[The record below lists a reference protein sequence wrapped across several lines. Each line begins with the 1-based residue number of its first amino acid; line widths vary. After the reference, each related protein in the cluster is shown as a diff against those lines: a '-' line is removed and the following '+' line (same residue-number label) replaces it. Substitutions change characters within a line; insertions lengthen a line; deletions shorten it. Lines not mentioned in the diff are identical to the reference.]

1 MDLTLDH
8 IRRASLNAPKEPNA
22 RAIIVALDRYG
33 VRFGLDQP
41 HRLAQFLAQLMHESL
56 DFRYDR
62 EVWGPTTAQQRYD
75 VRTDLG
81 NTPARDGDGKLYM
94 GRTGIQITGKA
105 NYAAFRDWCRANID
119 PKAPDFVATPE
130 AVNSDPWEGLA
141 PIWYWSTRKFNRAA
155 DEGDAE
161 MITRKINGG
170 LNGYDDRLRR
180 LARVSLVLLGYGPEE
195 VEGFQRDAGLALVDG
210 IPGPKTRAAL
220 HQALVRLTAGAA
232 ARPEVKAAPVTEEKP
247 VAVVPEQIDK
257 PVTQTT
263 GFWAWLSQ
271 LGGLGGLA
279 GATWLGDW
287 RIIAAILIGL
297 VLVAGVGLLLQNQL
311 VAAVKRIKAEM
322 AA

>member
-1 MDLTLDH
+1 MNLALDH
-8 IRRASLNAPKEPNA
+8 IRRASLNAPTEPNA

-33 VRFGLDQP
+33 ARFGLDQP
-41 HRLAQFLAQLMHESL
+41 HRLAQFLAQLMHESF

-62 EVWGPTTAQQRYD
+62 EVWGPTAAQQRYD

-141 PIWYWSTRKFNRAA
+141 PIWYWSTRKLNRAA

-195 VEGFQRDAGLALVDG
+195 VERFQRDAGVDLVDG
-210 IPGPKTRAAL
+210 IAGPKTRAAL
-220 HQALVRLTAGAA
+220 HRRRCGPAGGQGRAGRRREAGRRGAGADRQA
-232 ARPEVKAAPVTEEKP
+232 GHSDDGV
-247 VAVVPEQIDK
+247 
-257 PVTQTT
+257 
-263 GFWAWLSQ
+263 L
-271 LGGLGGLA
+271 GLA
-279 GATWLGDW
+279 FPARRPRRPRRRNLA
-287 RIIAAILIGL
+287 R
-297 VLVAGVGLLLQNQL
+297 
-311 VAAVKRIKAEM
+311 
-322 AA
+322 

>member
-1 MDLTLDH
+1 MNLTFDH

-33 VRFGLDQP
+33 ARFGLDQP

-56 DFRYDR
+56 GFRYDR
-62 EVWGPTTAQQRYD
+62 EVWGPSAAQQRYD

-81 NTPARDGDGKLYM
+81 NSPARDGDGKLYM

-119 PKAPDFVATPE
+119 PKAPDFVATPDR
-130 AVNSDPWEGLA
+130 VNTDPWEGLA
-141 PIWYWSTRKFNRAA
+141 PIWYWSTRKLNRAA

-195 VEGFQRDAGLALVDG
+195 VERFQRDAGVNLVDG
-210 IPGPKTRAAL
+210 VAGPKTRAAL
-220 HQALVRLTAGAA
+220 HQALIRLTAGAA
-232 ARPEVKAAPVTEEKP
+232 ARPEVKAAPVVEEKP
-247 VAVVPEQIDK
+247 VAVAPEQIDK

-287 RIIAAILIGL
+287 RIIAAIFIGL
-297 VLVAGVGLLLQNQL
+297 VVVAGVGLLLQSHL
-311 VAAVKRIKAEM
+311 VAAVKRIKAEL